1 MRKLTAALNKEL
13 HYISHRLYQVDGL
26 PRSSYHGKL
35 IQLETELHEYQ
46 MRMEEMMEKTDC
58 KDG

>member
-13 HYISHRLYQVDGL
+13 NYISLRLCQVDGL
-26 PRSSYHGKL
+26 PRWSYYGKL
-35 IQLETELHEYQ
+35 IQLETELNEYQ
-46 MRMEEMMEKTDC
+46 IRMEEMMEKTDC